1 MMQNRYP
8 HLIFFALASSCA
20 VGFAAC
26 GDSGSGAGGAGPGS
40 GGSSSSSASR
50 GSNGATGGGGGS
62 AQGGGG
68 SAQGG
73 GAQGG
78 GGGAQGGGSAT
89 GGAGGGGGAGLC
101 AGVVCM
107 ASDQCHDVGTCDP
120 GTGIC
125 SNPKLTD
132 GTACDDMATCNLGG
146 TCQTGTCTA
155 PTGNGTLDQSCLPT
169 AALVDVSSTAKPG
182 QSFTVGAAGQLMG
195 IELALAK
202 CSNTL
207 NAAGSI
213 QLDLFNASNMNIGTA
228 RVATSAITH
237 GCTAFALEQNTVGA
251 GLFDLSTACIAV
263 TAGEVLHFELS
274 EQNIPAGACDGTTHL
289 CSAGTVGQ
297 QCQAA
302 GDCDI
307 LYGVS
312 ESGSNLYTSGTA
324 LLNGT
329 AQTYDLDFKT
339 FVR

>member
-1 MMQNRYP
+1 MQNRYP
-8 HLIFFALASSCA
+8 HLIFFALASTLA
-20 VGFAAC
+20 VGFGAC

-40 GGSSSSSASR
+40 GGSSNSSSSRAS
-50 GSNGATGGGGGS
+50 SGASGGGS
-62 AQGGGG
+62 AQGG
-68 SAQGG
+68 GG

-78 GGGAQGGGSAT
+78 GGGAQGGGGGAQGGASAA

-101 AGVVCM
+101 AGVVCT

-125 SNPKLTD
+125 SNPKLAD

-146 TCQTGTCTA
+146 TCQMGTCTA
-155 PTGNGTLDQSCLPT
+155 PTGKGTVDQSCLPT
-169 AALVDVSSTAKPG
+169 TALVDVSSTAKPG

-202 CSNTL
+202 CSNAL
-207 NAAGSI
+207 NAGGSI

-228 RVATSAITH
+228 RVQAAAITH
-237 GCTAFALEQNTVGA
+237 ACAAFALDPGTVGA
-251 GLFDLSTACIAV
+251 GLFDLSAACIAV

-274 EQNIPAGACDGTTHL
+274 EQNIPAGQCGTTTHF
-289 CSAGTVGQ
+289 CTAGSVGST
-297 QCQAA
+297 CQAD

-312 ESGSNLYTSGTA
+312 ESGSNIYTSGTA
-324 LLNGT
+324 TLNGT
-329 AQTYDLDFKT
+329 AETYDLDFKT